1 MAYNP
6 LIIPLFYPHAD
17 WHGPI
22 IGDSDMA
29 KRKVRARPG
38 ALLELLRSRGMTQV
52 DAADPQAG
60 SGVDRKTLAK
70 INRGEEVKLETLQQ
84 VATRLQVLVS
94 YFLET
99 SPAADQTGG
108 SFDPAETVMLR
119 RLNAKRLAEL
129 IKGAQTVEW
138 LLNVQVM
145 DNEVR
150 GLLQDLDSA
159 VNTAKPH
166 KLYKYNLRHQLSQL
180 KAVDSLADLLQELA
194 KHRLAVL
201 GAEYLRW
208 DRSISE
214 KNPRKIIR
222 YSSDRRVLLSVDP
235 SSRQSRRVPVDPGA
249 QPPKSAPPSSF
260 TKVFVDGRELER
272 LPPPPLPDVRKL
284 LGPRP
289 PPVREIE
296 IDDKFLPDP
305 NHPLV
310 KKRED

>member
-1 MAYNP
+1 
-6 LIIPLFYPHAD
+6 
-17 WHGPI
+17 
-22 IGDSDMA
+22 
-29 KRKVRARPG
+29 
-38 ALLELLRSRGMTQV
+38 MTQV
-52 DAADPQAG
+52 DAADSEAG

-70 INRGEEVKLETLQQ
+70 INRGEEVKLETLQT
-84 VATRLQVLVS
+84 VATKLHVQLS
-94 YFLET
+94 HFLEA

-108 SFDPAETVMLR
+108 SFDPTDSVMLR
-119 RLNAKRLAEL
+119 KLNAKRLAEL

-145 DNEVR
+145 DNKVR
-150 GLLQDLDSA
+150 GLLKDLGHA
-159 VNTAKPH
+159 VSTAKPVEA
-166 KLYKYNLRHQLSQL
+166 YKGDLNRQLMQL
-180 KAVDSLADLLQELA
+180 AAVDSLADLLQELG

-214 KNPRKIIR
+214 KNHRKTIR

-235 SSRQSRRVPVDPGA
+235 SSRQSRRVPVDPGP
-249 QPPKSAPPSSF
+249 QPPKSSPTLW

-289 PPVREIE
+289 PAVPQREIE